1 MKGDSEINF
10 KEIKQN
16 KQKRNKNLKN
26 KGIFKKISQ
35 SIFKKNEEQNKN
47 KKSKYSILL
56 EEERGNVNQNIKK
69 IRNPGVDFIRIIAM
83 YSIILHHHFFYGN
96 DIKYF
101 PQYKRELSLIHS
113 IVSAHNDIFIL
124 ISGIVGYKT
133 YRYSNLIYLWLTVLF
148 YSVGINQYT
157 SFFEKKFHDD
167 KSSYKIYYPMIFERY
182 WYFSTYFGMYL
193 FLPVIN
199 KGIEHLTKNEFRLV
213 LITIFFTFI
222 FWKGYKNPEN
232 DLFHLNDGKS
242 VIWFLIFYLT
252 GAYIGKYRV
261 DYTWKKKIV
270 LCCICLFTFAFISYL
285 YFKILNNEFD
295 ITIVFLNFKIP
306 SVLSQFLNEKADS
319 LLKIVQAITIC
330 LFFLQ
335 IKYNK
340 YIAKIICFF
349 GPLVF
354 SVYLIHNTGFIID
367 KFIINTF
374 VYLPKDIG
382 FNSLLNTL
390 LFKSLKMLIFCLTID
405 YLRQLLFTFLK
416 IKKTLLYLE
425 SKLKEKLN

>member
-1 MKGDSEINF
+1 MEDDSGINF
-10 KEIKQN
+10 KDIKQK
-16 KQKRNKNLKN
+16 KQKRNKNFIN
-26 KGIFKKISQ
+26 KGIFKKISK
-35 SIFKKNEEQNKN
+35 SIFKKSEEQDKN

-56 EEERGNVNQNIKK
+56 DEERGNVNQNINK
-69 IRNPGVDFIRIIAM
+69 IRNPGVDFVRIIAM
-83 YSIILHHHFFYGN
+83 YSIVLHHHFFYGN

-113 IVSAHNDIFIL
+113 IVSRHNDIFIL

-157 SFFEKKFHDD
+157 SFFEKKFYDD
-167 KSSYKIYYPMIFERY
+167 KSSYKVYYPMIFERY

-261 DYTWKKKIV
+261 DYTWKKK
-270 LCCICLFTFAFISYL
+270 LFYVV
-285 YFKILNNEFD
+285 Y
-295 ITIVFLNFKIP
+295 
-306 SVLSQFLNEKADS
+306 
-319 LLKIVQAITIC
+319 
-330 LFFLQ
+330 
-335 IKYNK
+335 
-340 YIAKIICFF
+340 
-349 GPLVF
+349 
-354 SVYLIHNTGFIID
+354 VYL
-367 KFIINTF
+367 
-374 VYLPKDIG
+374 
-382 FNSLLNTL
+382 LLH
-390 LFKSLKMLIFCLTID
+390 
-405 YLRQLLFTFLK
+405 
-416 IKKTLLYLE
+416 LYLTYI
-425 SKLKEKLN
+425 LKY